1 MVKSKTKKNNDLI
14 TKSFEEIDG
23 EQQEEYYEEV
33 YDLMDDTI
41 RTIQSQYK
49 GSDAMKIDTLEAM
62 YSDLM
67 PAGYITTG
75 DDRLDLIISNR
86 PKSGTP
92 LSKFINL
99 FGDSSSGKSLLA
111 SCIAAE
117 FQKRGGYVLWFD
129 TERAA
134 FPPFMEVLGVQK
146 KKTIFVPE
154 TRSIEKIFQIILKTV
169 VNNNKRNSKAPLLIV
184 IDSMTST
191 NIEEVV
197 ENLDE
202 MNAGGYNS
210 GAQKQK
216 MLSGAFPK
224 ILDHIKDENV
234 SFLTIDQLRD
244 NMDRANPF
252 SPRKRDTSGNSQR
265 FYSDIRIEMVTRKI
279 IKNKKKEQIG
289 QIVRV
294 TTKKNRIAPSPRE
307 AEIYLYSTRGLD
319 RFASWIDE
327 LKNQKKI
334 TQYKGKFT
342 YTLPDA
348 EEPVLYEGDKPT
360 EAQFKKML
368 RLNKEFKE
376 KVYNDWYGK
385 YIFSYERRG
394 DDYLDDIQDEV
405 ILEDP
410 EDEDGNKKEQPTF
423 IKKRTDNSDEEE

>member
-1 MVKSKTKKNNDLI
+1 M
-14 TKSFEEIDG
+14 
-23 EQQEEYYEEV
+23 
-33 YDLMDDTI
+33 
-41 RTIQSQYK
+41 
-49 GSDAMKIDTLEAM
+49 A
-62 YSDLM
+62 
-67 PAGYITTG
+67 
-75 DDRLDLIISNR
+75 
-86 PKSGTP
+86 
-92 LSKFINL
+92 
-99 FGDSSSGKSLLA
+99 
-111 SCIAAE
+111 
-117 FQKRGGYVLWFD
+117 
-129 TERAA
+129 
-134 FPPFMEVLGVQK
+134 
-146 KKTIFVPE
+146 
-154 TRSIEKIFQIILKTV
+154 
-169 VNNNKRNSKAPLLIV
+169 
-184 IDSMTST
+184 ST